1 MKVLKCSKHPSE
13 RIILQEG
20 IDSPLIPY
28 YCTDVNT
35 IILIG
40 LLRWRLGMKR
50 TAIQKFLRS
59 KGICLSTGTISNR
72 SLDFLLLFKQLHKAR
87 KDETIAFFKKI
98 RGIILH
104 VDGTHKSGGE
114 VVFVLQE
121 GTSDIIVNADL
132 IPSEAQDHVSPLLID
147 FKEQY
152 GSPLVIVRDMAKGI
166 ALSASS
172 VFPETPQQIC
182 QIHFLRNLEK
192 NLVTNAHKS
201 LKKSIVGQNFTS
213 KIRDLRTVLRTEI
226 PHKNLQ
232 NLWVHMAID
241 YLLHPVVKRAKWLSC
256 PISYYIQ
263 YIRIKEISDL
273 INRLIFSNAKNL
285 FVCQSVMELNK
296 FLKQILEDSEVSCNF
311 DQVQRTLGWLNDIR
325 TQLGITRT
333 NHLKDSLPIVANFDA
348 TLKDIKNTLDRIVM
362 EGKELGGK
370 YKRIALSIMTSFN
383 NHWDELFV
391 PDPIID
397 GKRITFKRH
406 NNSLESSHRRI
417 RKSIRERTGNSETNR
432 EMEQFGDLL
441 AIISNLWN
449 ENYQKEII
457 GDIYDIARHLGPFVG
472 ELSHLRNEYR
482 MVRIGPELPISDN
495 KRKNCLEL
503 FVRSLESDRPMED
516 MMLIFESFFQ
526 VGAGAVC

>member
-1 MKVLKCSKHPSE
+1 MLP
-13 RIILQEG
+13 EG
-20 IDSPLIPY
+20 IDSPLVPHY
-28 YCTDVNT
+28 YTDVNV

-50 TAIQKFLRS
+50 SAIQKFLRS
-59 KGICLSTGTISNR
+59 KGIDLSTGTISNR
-72 SLDFLLLFKQLHKAR
+72 SLDFLLLFKQLHRGK
-87 KDETIAFFKKI
+87 KDQIIAFFKKI

-121 GTSDIIVNADL
+121 GLSDIIINSDL
-132 IPSEAQDHVSPLLID
+132 IPSEAQEHVSPLLTD
-147 FKEQY
+147 FKEHF

-166 ALSASS
+166 SLSASS

-182 QIHFLRNLEK
+182 QIHFIRNLEK
-192 NLVTNAHKS
+192 SLVMNAHKS
-201 LKKSIVGQNFTS
+201 LKKSIVGHNFTS
-213 KIRDLRTVLRTEI
+213 KIRDLRTLVYTDMSQ
-226 PHKNLQ
+226 KNHQ
-232 NLWVHMAID
+232 KLWVHMAVD
-241 YLLHPVVKRAKWLSC
+241 YLLHPLMKRTKWLSC

-273 INRLIFSNAKNL
+273 VRRLIFSNATNF
-285 FVCQSVMELNK
+285 FVCQPVMELDK

-311 DQVQRTLGWLNDIR
+311 DLVQRTLGWLDDLRIH
-325 TQLGITRT
+325 LGITRT
-333 NHLKDSLPIVANFDA
+333 NHLKDSLSEVANIDA
-348 TLKDIKNTLDRIVM
+348 TLKDIKKALVRIVK

-370 YKRIALSIMTSFN
+370 NKQITASIKSSFDG
-383 NHWDELFV
+383 HWEELFV
-391 PDPIID
+391 PDPIVD

-457 GDIYDIARHLGPFVG
+457 GDMNDFARHLSPFVE

-482 MVRIGPELPISDN
+482 VVRMGPELPIPDN
-495 KRKNCLEL
+495 KRKHYLEL
-503 FVRSLESDRPMED
+503 FVRSLESERPMED
-516 MMLIFESFFQ
+516 MMLVFQSFFQ
-526 VGAGAVC
+526 VNATVAC